1 MVATS
6 RKAPSYTVLV
16 DEEGNPVNIGGNPK
30 PDSITTEMIKDGAV
44 TDAKLAKPKV
54 DVPDPLIAQTVIG
67 TNFSGQF
74 GIVGYSQDP
83 RADQLVMYQ
92 FGGQVSTAAPT
103 DDTHAATKKY
113 VDDQIAA
120 LAARVAALEGGGS

>member
-6 RKAPSYTVLV
+6 RRNPGYVTLV
-16 DEEGNPVNIGGNPK
+16 DEQGNPVSIGTPG
-30 PDSITTEMIKDGAV
+30 PDSIETEMIKDGAV
-44 TDAKLAKPKV
+44 TDDKLAKKKV
-54 DVPDPLIAQTVIG
+54 DVPDPLIAQTVLG

-74 GIVGYSQDP
+74 GVVGYSQDP